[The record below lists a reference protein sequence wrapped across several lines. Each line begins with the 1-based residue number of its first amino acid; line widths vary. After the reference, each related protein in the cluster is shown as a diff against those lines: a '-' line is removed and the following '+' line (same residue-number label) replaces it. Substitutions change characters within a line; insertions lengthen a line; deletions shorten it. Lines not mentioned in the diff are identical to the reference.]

1 MNAAIEN
8 KIKEFETKRNITF
21 VLVLVILS
29 ATSVVLNNLHKTQL
43 AQEYADSAKRYLAI
57 GDSRELT
64 YLLNQAQISSFDKI
78 EYKSARKERNL
89 VFPIREYNPY
99 KTDTSAKYFYT
110 DTVEFAM
117 DYGVGNDNSD
127 LLIFEFNRFSL
138 VKYAALAWF
147 LILLI
152 SFPQVSFMKKQYI
165 LKFEELL
172 VLEKK
177 SAKSEI
183 AQQVKHNLR
192 TPLSVLMRLSD
203 LSDSKNILDDRQM
216 LKSTIYQ
223 INEIINKLDG
233 DGKTEISSGSH
244 DAGIYNTLYTSKKDI
259 QLITPEYVSVVFKI
273 DDSISSMNSLHIPAE
288 LRSILSNI
296 ANNSFEAIN
305 GKGHL
310 VIKAQ
315 DKNRYLE
322 IVITDSGK
330 GIPEDIIDKVFD
342 KNFSYDKPKG
352 SGIGLS
358 HAKNYVENWGGEIT
372 IRSALGMGTTIIIK
386 LPIDSRKA
394 WYAPEIKISASTD
407 IIILDDQ
414 ELVHDLWKL
423 KFKDLSLNNKVYFAF
438 NATEF
443 KDHLNQIDVEQRNR
457 ALYLIDYDLK
467 ATMTGL
473 DVLKTI
479 PASAS
484 RCLVTG
490 HFDNL
495 SIQNQCEHEQIKLI
509 SKSILSE
516 IPLLVI

>member
-21 VLVLVILS
+21 ILVLVILS

-57 GDSRELT
+57 GDNRELT

-78 EYKSARKERNL
+78 EYKSPRKERNL

-99 KTDTSAKYFYT
+99 KTGTSAKYFYT

-165 LKFEELL
+165 IKFEELL

-192 TPLSVLMRLSD
+192 TPLSVLIRLSD
-203 LSDSKNILDDRQM
+203 LSDSKNIQDDRQM

-259 QLITPEYVSVVFKI
+259 QLITPENISVVFKI

-315 DKNRYLE
+315 DKNKYLE
-322 IVITDSGK
+322 IIITDTGK
-330 GIPEDIIDKVFD
+330 GIPEDIISKVFD
-342 KNFSYDKPKG
+342 KNFSHGKPKG
-352 SGIGLS
+352 SGIGLN
-358 HAKNYVENWGGEIT
+358 HAKHYVENWGGEIT

-407 IIILDDQ
+407 IIVLDDQ

-423 KFKDLSLNNKVYFAF
+423 KFKDLSLNNKVHFVF
-438 NATEF
+438 NATEL
-443 KDHLNQIDVEQRNR
+443 KDRLNQIDVEQRSR
-457 ALYLIDYDLK
+457 ALYLIDYDLR

-479 PASAS
+479 PASAN

-516 IPLLVI
+516 IPLVVI

>member
-57 GDSRELT
+57 GDNRELT

-78 EYKSARKERNL
+78 EYKSPRKERNL

-99 KTDTSAKYFYT
+99 KTDTSAKYLYT

-165 LKFEELL
+165 AKFEELL
-172 VLEKK
+172 LLEKK

-203 LSDSKNILDDRQM
+203 LSDSKNIQDDRQM

-233 DGKTEISSGSH
+233 DGKAELSSDSH
-244 DAGIYNTLYTSKKDI
+244 DAGVYDTLYTSKKDI
-259 QLITPEYVSVVFKI
+259 QLITPENVSVVFKI

-296 ANNSFEAIN
+296 ANNSFEAIS

-315 DKNRYLE
+315 DKNKYLE
-322 IVITDSGK
+322 IVITDTGK
-330 GIPEDIIDKVFD
+330 GIPEDIITKVFD

-352 SGIGLS
+352 SGIGLN
-358 HAKNYVENWGGEIT
+358 HAKHYVENWGGEIT
-372 IRSALGMGTTIIIK
+372 IKSALGMGTTIIIK

-407 IIILDDQ
+407 IIVLDDQ

-423 KFKDLSLNNKVYFAF
+423 KFKDLSLNNKVHFVF

-443 KDHLNQIDVEQRNR
+443 RDRLDQIDIERRNH

-479 PASAS
+479 PPSAN

-516 IPLLVI
+516 IPLVVI